1 MTLSKFL
8 LSKTEIHE
16 LCVITMNNW
25 IKATVWIDSEDAF
38 LTYVNNELLQRE
50 VKNDFWYD
58 LSIVNENNAAIK
70 VPAHFID
77 L

>member
-8 LSKTEIHE
+8 LTKTEAHE
-16 LCVITMNNW
+16 LCVITEDGW
-25 IKATVWIDSEDAF
+25 IVATVWIDHEDLFKGYLDDRLAKM
-38 LTYVNNELLQRE
+38 E
-50 VKNDFWYD
+50 VKIDKWDY

>member
-8 LSKTEIHE
+8 LTQTEAHE
-16 LCVITMNNW
+16 LCVVTEDGYIV
-25 IKATVWIDSEDAF
+25 ATFWIDYEDLFCRYLDNRLAKM
-38 LTYVNNELLQRE
+38 E
-50 VKNDFWYD
+50 VKSDKWDY

-70 VPAHFID
+70 VPAHFIN